1 MNFYHDLYNRIIT
14 ENQLQQIMTDIPDG
28 IEVSSRSGEKYEY
41 LFIQNYTDHKISIR
55 IPKNTEILWGSYDGG
70 VCGYSTVICRK
81 KIKEI

>member
-1 MNFYHDLYNRIIT
+1 MVL
-14 ENQLQQIMTDIPDG
+14 
-28 IEVSSRSGEKYEY
+28 SRSGEKYEY